1 MHSNFLY
8 YFVSICLRIDDTV
21 KVGNKF
27 KPQNYFYDFFE
38 CDALKSVYRINYNM
52 NIKHGQGFWPIFLE
66 T

>member
-8 YFVSICLRIDDTV
+8 YFVLICLRIDDTV

-27 KPQNYFYDFFE
+27 KLQNYFYEIFDRI
-38 CDALKSVYRINYNM
+38 DLKSVYRIYSNM
-52 NIKHGQGFWPIFLE
+52 NIEHGQGFRPIFLE